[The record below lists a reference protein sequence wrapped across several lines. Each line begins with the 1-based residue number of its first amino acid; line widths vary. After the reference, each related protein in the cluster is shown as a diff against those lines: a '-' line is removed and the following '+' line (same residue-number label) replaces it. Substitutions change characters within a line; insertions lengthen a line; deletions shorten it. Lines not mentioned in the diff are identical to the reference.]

1 MMCIRIIYLPMHFA
15 SITSSRRVTTM
26 TNRFKTV
33 LLLGALSGMLV
44 ALGAALGGGFLHAS
58 LLMAALLNLGAWFF
72 SDRIVLAMSHAR
84 ELPPEEAPALHGIVA
99 ELAQS
104 AGIPKPRV
112 YWTPDVQ
119 PNAFA
124 TGRSPEK
131 AVVAVTA
138 GILRILDERELRAVL
153 AHEVSHVR
161 NRDVLVSSIA
171 ATLAAAVTWVA
182 HFAGWF
188 GGSRD
193 GEEGAS
199 PAQALLLAL
208 TAPIAAALLQL
219 GVSRSREYLADQ
231 SGAGLSGD
239 PEGLARALEKL
250 HEGAERLPSHA
261 QPATAS
267 LFIVNPFA
275 GTAGVLSLF
284 STHPPIEER
293 VRRLRAMAFG
303 AANG

>member
-1 MMCIRIIYLPMHFA
+1 ME
-15 SITSSRRVTTM
+15 
-26 TNRFKTV
+26 NRLKTV

-58 LLMAALLNLGAWFF
+58 LAMAALLNLGAWFF
-72 SDRIVLAMSHAR
+72 SDRIVLAMSRAR
-84 ELPPEEAPALHGIVA
+84 ELPPDEAPGVHRIVA
-99 ELAQS
+99 ELAQA

-112 YWTPDVQ
+112 YWTPDPQ

-124 TGRSPEK
+124 TGRSPER

-138 GILRILDERELRAVL
+138 GILRVLDERELRAVL
-153 AHEVSHVR
+153 AHEISHVR

-171 ATLAAAVTWVA
+171 ATLAAAVTWLA

-193 GEEGAS
+193 DEHGAS

-219 GVSRSREYLADQ
+219 GISRSREYLADQ

-250 HEGAERLPSHA
+250 QAGASRLPSRA
-261 QPATAS
+261 DPATAS
-267 LFIVNPFA
+267 LFIVNPLA
-275 GTAGVLSLF
+275 GRGGILSLF
-284 STHPPIEER
+284 STHPPLAER
-293 VRRLRAMAFG
+293 VRRLRSMAMGQAHG
-303 AANG
+303 

>member
-1 MMCIRIIYLPMHFA
+1 MK
-15 SITSSRRVTTM
+15 
-26 TNRFKTV
+26 NRLKTV

-44 ALGAALGGGFLHAS
+44 GLGAALGGGFLHAS
-58 LLMAALLNLGAWFF
+58 LVMAAVLNLGAWFF
-72 SDRIVLAMSHAR
+72 SDRIVLALSRAR
-84 ELPPEEAPALHGIVA
+84 ELPPDEAPAVHRIVA
-99 ELAQS
+99 ELAQA

-112 YWTPDVQ
+112 YWTPDLQ

-153 AHEVSHVR
+153 AHEISHVR

-171 ATLAAAVTWVA
+171 ATLAAAVTWLA
-182 HFAGWF
+182 HMAGWF

-193 GEEGAS
+193 DEHGAS

-208 TAPIAAALLQL
+208 TAPIAAVLLQL
-219 GVSRSREYLADQ
+219 GISRSREYLADQ

-250 HEGAERLPSHA
+250 HAGASRLPSHA
-261 QPATAS
+261 DPATAS
-267 LFIVNPFA
+267 LFIVNPLA
-275 GTAGVLSLF
+275 GTGGVLSLF
-284 STHPPIEER
+284 STHPPLAER
-293 VRRLRAMAFG
+293 IRRLRAMTATYAHG
-303 AANG
+303 

>member
-1 MMCIRIIYLPMHFA
+1 MK
-15 SITSSRRVTTM
+15 
-26 TNRFKTV
+26 NRLKTV

-44 ALGAALGGGFLHAS
+44 GLGAALGGGFLHAS
-58 LLMAALLNLGAWFF
+58 LVMAAVLNLGAWFF
-72 SDRIVLAMSHAR
+72 SDRIVLALSRAR
-84 ELPPEEAPALHGIVA
+84 ELPPDEAPAVHRIVA
-99 ELAQS
+99 ELAQA

-112 YWTPDVQ
+112 YWTPDLQ

-153 AHEVSHVR
+153 AHEISHVR

-171 ATLAAAVTWVA
+171 ATLAAAVTWLA
-182 HFAGWF
+182 HMAGWF

-193 GEEGAS
+193 DEHGAS

-208 TAPIAAALLQL
+208 TAPIAAVLLQL
-219 GVSRSREYLADQ
+219 GISRSREYLADQ

-250 HEGAERLPSHA
+250 HAGASRLPSQA
-261 QPATAS
+261 DPATAS
-267 LFIVNPFA
+267 LFIVNPLA
-275 GTAGVLSLF
+275 GTGGVLSLF
-284 STHPPIEER
+284 STHPPLAER
-293 VRRLRAMAFG
+293 IRRLRAMTATYAHG
-303 AANG
+303 

>member
-1 MMCIRIIYLPMHFA
+1 MK
-15 SITSSRRVTTM
+15 
-26 TNRFKTV
+26 NRLKTV

-44 ALGAALGGGFLHAS
+44 GLGAALGGGFLHAS
-58 LLMAALLNLGAWFF
+58 LVMAAVLNLGAWFF
-72 SDRIVLAMSHAR
+72 SDRIVLALSRAR
-84 ELPPEEAPALHGIVA
+84 ELPPDEAPAVHRIVA
-99 ELAQS
+99 ELAQA

-112 YWTPDVQ
+112 YWTPDLQ

-138 GILRILDERELRAVL
+138 GILRMLDERELRAVL
-153 AHEVSHVR
+153 AHEISHVR

-171 ATLAAAVTWVA
+171 ATLAAAVTWLA
-182 HFAGWF
+182 HLAGWF

-193 GEEGAS
+193 DEHGAS

-208 TAPIAAALLQL
+208 TAPIAAVLLQL
-219 GVSRSREYLADQ
+219 GISRSREYLADQ

-250 HEGAERLPSHA
+250 HAGASRLPSQA
-261 QPATAS
+261 DPATAS
-267 LFIVNPFA
+267 LFIVNPLA
-275 GTAGVLSLF
+275 GTGGVLSLF
-284 STHPPIEER
+284 STHPPLAER
-293 VRRLRAMAFG
+293 IRRLRAMTATYAHG
-303 AANG
+303 